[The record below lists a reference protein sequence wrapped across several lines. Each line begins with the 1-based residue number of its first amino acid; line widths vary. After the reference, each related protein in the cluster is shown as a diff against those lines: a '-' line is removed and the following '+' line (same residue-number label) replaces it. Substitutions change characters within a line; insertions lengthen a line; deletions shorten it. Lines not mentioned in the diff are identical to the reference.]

1 MFIPTTIVL
10 KLGPGV
16 EPSWVE
22 EKIEEE
28 KTQWVDLVKN
38 LVATRW
44 LLFFLLKRRRF
55 DLKKKLTRM
64 TRSKPRT
71 WALDR
76 AKPENYAH
84 NSLRNQEIINKN

>member
-28 KTQWVDLVKN
+28 KTKWVDLVKN
-38 LVATRW
+38 PVATR
-44 LLFFLLKRRRF
+44 
-55 DLKKKLTRM
+55 
-64 TRSKPRT
+64 
-71 WALDR
+71 
-76 AKPENYAH
+76 
-84 NSLRNQEIINKN
+84 